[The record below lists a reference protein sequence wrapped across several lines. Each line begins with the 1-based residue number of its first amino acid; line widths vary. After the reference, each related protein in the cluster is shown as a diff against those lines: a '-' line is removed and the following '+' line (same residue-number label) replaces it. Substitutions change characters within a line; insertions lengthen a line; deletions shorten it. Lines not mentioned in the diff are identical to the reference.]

1 MCFPEAGVRVL
12 SYLKRP
18 ILPVLFFFALYTPAF
33 AETESI
39 CYGTTAKGK
48 LENGWQLPS
57 SGANYEAYSL
67 IGVAA
72 GRNYV
77 HSSVYHAVEYAYR
90 LLESTQPNKH
100 FVYGETGWAS
110 GGPFKPHKTHQN
122 GLSVDFFVPV
132 INNKGQ
138 SVTLPTHVFNK
149 LGYNIEFSSTG
160 KYEDYSI
167 DFDAMA
173 SHLLAIKIIADKQ
186 GVKIWRVIF
195 DNELQRLLFKTSKG
209 AELKSALPF
218 STKKPWVRHDEH
230 YHVDFIIPCR

>member
-1 MCFPEAGVRVL
+1 MRFQEEGVRVL

-18 ILPVLFFFALYTPAF
+18 ILPVLFFLALYTPAF

-39 CYGTTAKGK
+39 CYGTTAQGK

-77 HSSVYHAVEYAYR
+77 HSSVYHAVEDAYR

-100 FVYGETGWAS
+100 FVYGETGWAN
-110 GGPFKPHKTHQN
+110 GGTFKPHKTHQN

-132 INNKGQ
+132 TNNKGQ
-138 SVTLPTHVFNK
+138 SVALPTKVKGMFRDSLNIDLPDIGDIYKKVFIRHDLIHRNGKNK
-149 LGYNIEFSSTG
+149 DGVE
-160 KYEDYSI
+160 
-167 DFDAMA
+167 
-173 SHLLAIKIIADKQ
+173 HIIAEDKITQ
-186 GVKIWRVIF
+186 FCDEVTAFV
-195 DNELQRLLFKTSKG
+195 DEANVM
-209 AELKSALPF
+209 LKN
-218 STKKPWVRHDEH
+218 V
-230 YHVDFIIPCR
+230 